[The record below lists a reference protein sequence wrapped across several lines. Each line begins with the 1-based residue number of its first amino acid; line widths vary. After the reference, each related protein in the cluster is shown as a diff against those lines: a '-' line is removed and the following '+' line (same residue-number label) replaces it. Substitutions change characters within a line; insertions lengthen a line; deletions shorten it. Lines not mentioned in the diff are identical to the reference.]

1 MVRKIIDADRL
12 LEKGLEYYGGF
23 SQELCQEFRELVESQ
38 PPYQPTRQELEK
50 WARELNLT
58 IKEKP
63 KRVSLLP
70 CLCGGRAQEWVS
82 QGSKNGKY
90 YYKCSKCGF
99 RSPIKK
105 DKTQAR
111 LSWNECMRGEKDDLY
126 HKDTSRS

>member
-1 MVRKIIDADRL
+1 MVRKIIDADQL
-12 LEKGLEYYGGF
+12 LEKGLEYYGSSSRG
-23 SQELCQEFRELVESQ
+23 LYQEFRDLVESQ
-38 PPYQPTRQELEK
+38 PSYQPTRQELEK

-70 CLCGGRAQEWVS
+70 CLCGGRAQEWLS
-82 QGSKNGKY
+82 NDSKNGKY
-90 YYKCSKCGF
+90 FYKCSKCGF

-111 LSWNECMRGEKDDLY
+111 LSWNECIRGEEDDLY
-126 HKDTSRS
+126 HKGTSCS

>member
-1 MVRKIIDADRL
+1 MVRKIIDADQL
-12 LEKGLEYYGGF
+12 LERGLEYYGSPSRG
-23 SQELCQEFRELVESQ
+23 LYQEFRDLVESQ
-38 PPYQPTRQELEK
+38 PPYRPTRQELEK

-82 QGSKNGKY
+82 NDSKNGKY
-90 YYKCSKCGF
+90 FYKCSKCGF

-111 LSWNECMRGEKDDLY
+111 LSWNDCMRGEKDDLY
-126 HKDTSRS
+126 HKGVSRS